1 MLRVLIIMVWSILSI
16 NCSLARAEKVKF
28 FEDKVDF
35 FPKKEEAK
43 KEDPKTQTC
52 PECGKNNSPNVK
64 NIPFETQTKIEEIQQ
79 KTQERITKIEQ
90 RGIKKIILFIAPACK
105 YSDAAV
111 NTLVRFKESN
121 QDWPVEGVIEI
132 PPGNIKNT
140 LLKKPGI
147 FQHGIDFSIDIAA
160 KKALQFGID
169 KIPAYVIAL
178 NGKLYKIAGE
188 PDLAGVIAKI
198 TK

>member
-1 MLRVLIIMVWSILSI
+1 M

-35 FPKKEEAK
+35 FPKKEEVK
-43 KEDPKTQTC
+43 KEDPKTQIC
-52 PECGKNNSPNVK
+52 SECDKNNSQSVK
-64 NIPFETQTKIEEIQQ
+64 TMSSGTQTKIEEIQQ

-90 RGIKKIILFIAPACK
+90 RGIKKIILFIEPACK

>member
-1 MLRVLIIMVWSILSI
+1 M
-16 NCSLARAEKVKF
+16 
-28 FEDKVDF
+28 
-35 FPKKEEAK
+35 
-43 KEDPKTQTC
+43 
-52 PECGKNNSPNVK
+52 
-64 NIPFETQTKIEEIQQ
+64 
-79 KTQERITKIEQ
+79 
-90 RGIKKIILFIAPACK
+90 
-105 YSDAAV
+105 
-111 NTLVRFKESN
+111 
-121 QDWPVEGVIEI
+121 
-132 PPGNIKNT
+132 
-140 LLKKPGI
+140 KKPGI